1 MERSGIMLQQL
12 WHKIKEALV
21 SVLPVTLIVIILNFT
36 PLIDLSTY
44 EIIVFSVS
52 ALLLI
57 LGIGLFNLGAD
68 LSMQPMGE
76 QVGAALMK
84 SKKIP
89 IIILVCFLMGLFIT
103 IAEPDL
109 SVLGSQVS
117 AVINPTLLIWSVG
130 IGVGLFLVLA
140 ILKIVFKKDLSMMLM
155 FFYMMMFAFSCLVI
169 LSGNEEFLAL
179 SFDSGGVT
187 TGPITVPFIMAL
199 GVGVAINAIL
209 NPIFLY
215 VANMGIEGV
224 AWATVIGQFVSFVLT
239 AIYFFKT
246 KTFKLKIKDF
256 VPNFKAFKTAMIL
269 GLNSINS
276 F

>member
-1 MERSGIMLQQL
+1 MLQQL

-21 SVLPVTLIVIILNFT
+21 SVLPVTLIVIFLNFT

-130 IGVGLFLVLA
+130 IGF
-140 ILKIVFKKDLSMMLM
+140 ICFK
-155 FFYMMMFAFSCLVI
+155 
-169 LSGNEEFLAL
+169 
-179 SFDSGGVT
+179 DS
-187 TGPITVPFIMAL
+187 I
-199 GVGVAINAIL
+199 
-209 NPIFLY
+209 
-215 VANMGIEGV
+215 
-224 AWATVIGQFVSFVLT
+224 
-239 AIYFFKT
+239 
-246 KTFKLKIKDF
+246 
-256 VPNFKAFKTAMIL
+256 
-269 GLNSINS
+269 
-276 F
+276 